1 MKEEE
6 EQKKKKKLRE
16 EFEKEKDWRIA
27 QGKEMLKNAEIKI
40 TDESSYSDYASDK
53 DADLRSNSSSRLST
67 VSPSPSL
74 YSELSVPSV
83 DR

>member
-1 MKEEE
+1 MEEEE
-6 EQKKKKKLRE
+6 EQKKMKKIRE
-16 EFEKEKDWRIA
+16 EFDKEKNWRIA

-40 TDESSYSDYASDK
+40 TDESCYPDSSSEK
-53 DADLRSNSSSRLST
+53 DIDLRSNSSSRLST

>member
-1 MKEEE
+1 MEEEE
-6 EQKKKKKLRE
+6 EQKKMKKIRE
-16 EFEKEKDWRIA
+16 EFDKEKNWRIA

-40 TDESSYSDYASDK
+40 TDESSYPDSSSEK
-53 DADLRSNSSSRLST
+53 DIDLRSNSSSRLSA